1 VARAIYLVMLLTG
14 LIPAA
19 VGAALLS
26 DGDLEYLGILNQKG
40 TQIITGIVQREG
52 ALNRSAGDR
61 SEVASAYCL
70 EKLKNDV
77 GLLTLEGDHLQSLA
91 AIARRMVDSKDEEIA
106 MIFAKTTAEASLRKV
121 QLLRDDVGT
130 ITGMCPTGTGMSD
143 NVKQVLSFMDEFAN
157 VVDSIARRIK

>member
-1 VARAIYLVMLLTG
+1 MLLTG

-26 DGDLEYLGILNQKG
+26 DGDFEYLGILNQKG
-40 TQIITGIVQREG
+40 TQIITGIVQRED
-52 ALNRSAGDR
+52 ALNRNSVDR

-106 MIFAKTTAEASLRKV
+106 MIFARTTAEASLRKV

-130 ITGMCPTGTGMSD
+130 ITGMCPTGTGTPD

-157 VVDSIARRIK
+157 VVDLIARRIK